1 MANEITYSARLAVN
15 NGNLQLSYT
24 PSALQPD
31 MASQTGSGGQQIIG
45 DVAEAIAIGTDT
57 VTGGM
62 AFFRNLST
70 AATVT
75 ISKATNTASFDPL
88 IRLRPGEYLVCRLQ
102 TTNVWAQA
110 ITVSGSTA
118 ATLQYHILSA

>member
-1 MANEITYSARLAVN
+1 MSNEITYSARLSVS
-15 NGNLQLSYT
+15 NGNLQLAYA

-31 MASQTGSGGQQIIG
+31 MSSQTGSAGQQIIG
-45 DVAEAIAIGTDT
+45 DVAEALAIGSDT
-57 VTGGM
+57 STGGM

-70 AATVT
+70 AATITV
-75 ISKATNTASFDPL
+75 SKATNTTTFDPL
-88 IRLRPGEYLVCRLQ
+88 LRLLPGEYVVCRLQ

-110 ITVSGSTA
+110 ITVSGATQ

>member
-1 MANEITYSARLAVN
+1 MANEITYSARLNVTK
-15 NGNLQLSYT
+15 GNLQLTYA

-31 MASQTGSGGQQIIG
+31 LANDTGSGGQQIIG

-57 VTGGM
+57 STGGM

-70 AATVT
+70 GATIT
-75 ISKATNTASFDPL
+75 ISKATNTTTFDPL
-88 IRLRPGEYLVCRLQ
+88 LRLLPGEYVVCRLQ

-110 ITVSGSTA
+110 ITVAAATQ
-118 ATLQYHILSA
+118 ATLQFHILSA